1 MYRRTGFSGLDGSV
15 EVHNNGPNPGSVM
28 LTTAIPKEE
37 ASYPATSLLVGRQSH
52 ANLVEA
58 IGPSLRTLT
67 GQSASADKL
76 LEVELN
82 DKYGIVLAMEEPF
95 LSNLDEIGL
104 NRMQVLFS
112 TARGIL
118 WVSRGARSQNPEAN
132 MIMGFARSLRAE
144 NVGLRLVTLDIDE
157 QDRLPDEKVGDIILR
172 VFKLTFGLNSPKFLA
187 DTEFLEVK
195 GVIHVLRIVG
205 NPNKDKCLARAT
217 QSNVPEPQ
225 PFIQNGRPLEL
236 RVGQAGSLDSIF
248 FQDDLSL
255 KHALGDDEIE
265 ISIRSTGMNFKDIM
279 ITLGQIPFYHEI
291 GIECSGIVTAV
302 GSSVTDMFPG
312 TRVCAMTTGAY
323 ANFTRV
329 PQHMVAKMPDSLE
342 FTQAASIPVVFC
354 TAHYALSDLAR
365 LSEEESILIHA
376 AGGGVGQAAIMIAQM
391 AKAEVFITVGS
402 LDKKN
407 FIMHTYGIPES
418 HIFSSRDTSFYQEL
432 MTLTNQKGV
441 DVVLN
446 STAGEILR
454 QSWQCLAPLG
464 RFIEIGKRDLFQ
476 NSNLEMEKFLDSVS
490 FFAVDLTVLSNR
502 KPRLFKRVLTDV
514 MKMFDDKT
522 IRLVAPITVFP
533 ISEIQRAMRQMQGGK
548 HIGKIVIDATSD
560 DVVQV

>member
-1 MYRRTGFSGLDGSV
+1 MS
-15 EVHNNGPNPGSVM
+15 
-28 LTTAIPKEE
+28 K
-37 ASYPATSLLVGRQSH
+37 
-52 ANLVEA
+52 
-58 IGPSLRTLT
+58 
-67 GQSASADKL
+67 
-76 LEVELN
+76 
-82 DKYGIVLAMEEPF
+82 
-95 LSNLDEIGL
+95 
-104 NRMQVLFS
+104 
-112 TARGIL
+112 
-118 WVSRGARSQNPEAN
+118 
-132 MIMGFARSLRAE
+132 
-144 NVGLRLVTLDIDE
+144 
-157 QDRLPDEKVGDIILR
+157 ILR

-248 FQDDLSL
+248 FQDYLSL

-329 PQHMVAKMPDSLE
+329 PQHMVAKMPDGLE

-441 DVVLN
+441 IVVLN